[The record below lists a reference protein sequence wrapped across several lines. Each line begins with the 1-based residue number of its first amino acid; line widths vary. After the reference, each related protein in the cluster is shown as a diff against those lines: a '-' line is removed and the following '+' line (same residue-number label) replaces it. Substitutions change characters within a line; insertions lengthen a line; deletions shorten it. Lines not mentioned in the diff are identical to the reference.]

1 MRDYLGFYL
10 NGKWVLPEGRDTLD
24 VINPATEQLAGRIS
38 LGTSED
44 VDLAVN
50 AAAKAFQS
58 YARTSREERLDLLK
72 AVAAEY
78 KKRSADIAAAIT
90 EEMGAPKWLSESN
103 QAASG
108 YLHFKSAITVLEEF
122 EFEFQQDTALITR
135 EPIGVCGF
143 ITPWNWPVNQI
154 GCKLAP
160 ALATGCTTVWKPS
173 EVAPFSAYLL
183 MEVLD
188 AAGVPEGVV
197 NMINGDGPTVG
208 SAISAHPDIQLVS
221 FTGSTRAGIAVA
233 KDAAPSI
240 KRVTQELGGKSPN
253 IILGDLSE
261 ERFAKAV
268 AGGVKTMCVNSGQ
281 NCNAPSRMLVPVDRL
296 QEATAVVKQTMEHL
310 QVGDPVADN
319 TFAGPV
325 VSKTQW
331 DRIQKLIQQGI
342 DEGAELITG
351 GPGKPGGLET
361 GYYVKPTA
369 FTSVNN
375 DMAIARQEI
384 FGPVLCLIPYDNEAQ
399 AVALAND
406 TEYGLSGYVSGA
418 DPQKVAD
425 IARQIR
431 AGMIHLNGAQMDRT
445 APFGGYKHSGNG
457 RERGPQGFE
466 EFLETKAMLGA
477 GKIT

>member
-1 MRDYLGFYL
+1 MRDYLNFYL
-10 NGKWVLPEGRDTLD
+10 DGQWVLPEGRDKLA
-24 VINPATEQLAGRIS
+24 VINPATEQVAGQIS
-38 LGTSED
+38 MGTAAD
-44 VDLAVN
+44 VELAVK
-50 AAAKAFQS
+50 AATEAFKTFGQ
-58 YARTSREERLDLLK
+58 TSKQQRLELLK

-108 YLHFKSAITVLEEF
+108 YLHFKSAIKVLENF
-122 EFEFQQDTALITR
+122 EFEFQQDTSLISK

-188 AAGVPEGVV
+188 AAGVPAGVV

-208 SAISAHPDIQLVS
+208 SAISSHPDVHMVS

-233 KDAAPSI
+233 QDAAPSI

-253 IILGDLSE
+253 IILGDLSA

-268 AGGVKTMCVNSGQ
+268 AGGTKTMCVNSGQ
-281 NCNAPSRMLVPVDRL
+281 NCNAPSRMLVPADRL
-296 QEATAVVKQTMEHL
+296 AEAEAVVQQTMEKIR
-310 QVGDPVADN
+310 VGAPDDEQ

-325 VSKTQW
+325 VSDTQW
-331 DRIQKLIQQGI
+331 QRIQNLIQQGV
-342 DEGAELITG
+342 DEGARLLTG
-351 GPGKPGGLET
+351 GPGKPDGLAT

-369 FTSVNN
+369 FTDVRN

-384 FGPVLCLIPYDNEAQ
+384 FGPVLCLIPYADEDE

-418 DPQKVAD
+418 DPERVAAV
-425 IARQIR
+425 ARQIR

-466 EFLETKAMLGA
+466 EFLETKALLGA
-477 GKIT
+477 G